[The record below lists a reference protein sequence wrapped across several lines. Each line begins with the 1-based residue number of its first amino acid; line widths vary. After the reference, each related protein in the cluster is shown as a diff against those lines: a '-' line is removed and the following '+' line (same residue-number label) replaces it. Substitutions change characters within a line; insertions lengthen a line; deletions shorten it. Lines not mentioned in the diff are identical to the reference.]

1 MRIEA
6 MSQPITTIGVS
17 QGKSELPKQELIA
30 KSDEKPGGEQQLGK
44 KFVSEKDVIHLIEK
58 ANDTLNLRYTNLQF
72 SIHEKTHEIM
82 VKVVDSESGEIIRE
96 IPPEKVLDAV
106 AKMWE
111 IAGIILDE
119 KR

>member
-30 KSDEKPGGEQQLGK
+30 KSDEKSAGEQLDK
-44 KFVSEKDVIHLIEK
+44 KFTSEKEVIELIEK